1 MGNQENLK
9 AKLAMAIAQVNR
21 KPITVSK
28 DTYLL
33 IVAKETSLASPLQK
47 QQQQQQLA
55 KERQFGN

>member
-47 QQQQQQLA
+47 QQQLA